1 MGTGRKIFFLCPHFS
16 WGFWPKFSYAGSFF
30 ALGCR
35 FHLPPE
41 PSRSKLLAP
50 RARSSLFDCFGSI
63 AYKSGQE
70 WNFCLIFTYF
80 VQNFTLIAAK
90 FSNSKFVTSTKSYAC
105 STKPPF
111 PPSEKCFLGPT
122 HLTFLPGKL
131 ARSKLFG
138 WILHIFFGKAPRF
151 RRRPWIQD
159 RSHLR
164 PLNASWV
171 KMLWPILAV
180 AEQHKLEGQQL
191 WFPLP

>member
-1 MGTGRKIFFLCPHFS
+1 MKIFRPHFS
-16 WGFWPKFSYAGSFF
+16 WGFWPKLSYAGSFF

-35 FHLPPE
+35 FHLPPW

-70 WNFCLIFTYF
+70 WNFWLIFTYF
-80 VQNFTLIAAK
+80 VQNFAPIAANVSELK
-90 FSNSKFVTSTKSYAC
+90 SIGSTKSYDR
-105 STKPPF
+105 STEPHF
-111 PPSEKCFLGPT
+111 PASEERFPEPT
-122 HLTFLPGKL
+122 RFIFLPRKR
-131 ARSKLFG
+131 ARSNIFG
-138 WILHIFFGKAPRF
+138 WILHIFLGKAPRF